1 MTASPN
7 PDKFKWYIVQ
17 TYAKAEEK
25 AAERIKHDAEKTG
38 LISSIKEMYMPK
50 ERFAAVNTLGKQVIK
65 ERNVYPGYIFIY
77 CDLNAH
83 LHNLIKNVDKVSG
96 FLTISSGG
104 KPVEISAK
112 EIAGIKVQSET
123 SMTKEIK
130 EEFTVGETIEIRDG
144 TFGGFHG
151 TIKDVDN
158 KQKVYQVEVTILG
171 RPIMVSLEEVNIRK
185 VGGEE

>member
-1 MTASPN
+1 MTAAPTPN
-7 PDKFKWYIVQ
+7 KFKWYIIQ

-25 AAERIKHDAEKTG
+25 AAERIKEDAEKMG
-38 LISSIKEMYMPK
+38 LSSSIKELYMPK
-50 ERFAAVNTLGKQVIK
+50 ERFATINKLGKQVIK
-65 ERNVYPGYIFIY
+65 ERSVYPGYVFVH

-96 FLTISSGG
+96 FLTISAGG
-104 KPVEISAK
+104 KPVEISIK
-112 EIAGIKVQSET
+112 EITGIKEQSEA
-123 SMTKEIK
+123 SMTKEMK
-130 EEFTVGETIEIRDG
+130 EEFRVGETIEIRDG

-171 RPIMVSLEEVNIRK
+171 RPIMVSLEEINIRK